1 MKNLFKTA
9 LVCVLSAMTFVACE
23 KGGNEGAANNG
34 NGDGGNTETTFDI
47 EVSQIKTTSAYI
59 SVTPS
64 NNRTTYYFDV
74 MPEEDYVDLD
84 GNVGAFF
91 EELLGY
97 YTQLYPS
104 LDVSLFVQQLV
115 SVGPAGDAVTRLT
128 PGSTYYAYAV
138 AVDERGKA
146 LSYSAVPFTTL
157 EGGNPATCTF
167 DIAVRGVYSTEVEF
181 TITPSDESV
190 AYWYAVTSVNGYPG
204 DVALQNEVKQTLESY
219 AAENNKTIEEVAKG
233 VVYRGTVEDYWFELE
248 ADTSYYIYAYA
259 MNEKGEAVGPLYKKQ
274 FTTTLYDI
282 SDAEVSVTYRIFD
295 AEELRGADYKGYACF
310 QYEVTPSASAT
321 YWLVMLA
328 GGDFTNTTTYP
339 DDATI
344 NAMLEGS
351 NGFNK
356 LVAHYYVPWDTTAT
370 LLSFAADA
378 NMQYG
383 PLTRQLVTVT
393 KDACEPISLYREPI
407 TAELPLA
414 TATAK
419 KALRGVGNVVEHK
432 MASLTKVKRNLQ
444 F

>member
-9 LVCVLSAMTFVACE
+9 LVCALSAMTLVACE
-23 KGGNEGAANNG
+23 KGSNEGNTN
-34 NGDGGNTETTFDI
+34 NGDGGSTEPTFNI
-47 EVSQIKTTSAYI
+47 EVSDIKTTSAYI

-64 NNRTTYYFDV
+64 DNKTTYYFDV
-74 MPEEDYVDLD
+74 MPEEDYVALN

-97 YTQLYPS
+97 YTQLYPG

-115 SVGPAGDAVTRLT
+115 SVGTAGDAVTRLT
-128 PGSTYYAYAV
+128 PATTYYAYAV
-138 AVDERGKA
+138 AVDERGQA
-146 LSYSAVPFTTL
+146 LSYTAVPFTTL
-157 EGGNPATCTF
+157 EGGNPAACTF
-167 DIAVRGVYSTEVEF
+167 DITVRGTYSTEVEF

-204 DVALQNEVKQTLESY
+204 DVALQNEVKQTLENY
-219 AAENNKTIEEVAKG
+219 AADNDMTVEEVTKA

-259 MNEKGEAVGPLYKKQ
+259 MNEKGEAEGPLYKTQ

-282 SDAEVSVTYRIFD
+282 SDADVSVTYRIFD
-295 AEELRGADYKGYACF
+295 AAELRGAEYEGYACF
-310 QYEVTPSASAT
+310 QYEVQPNASAA
-321 YWLVMLA
+321 YWLVMLT
-328 GGDFTNTTTYP
+328 GGDFTDVTTYP

-356 LVAHYYVPWDTTAT
+356 LVAHYYVPWDAKVT

-383 PLTRQLVTVT
+383 QLNRQLVTVT

-407 TAELPLA
+407 TADIPYTTTPMNKA
-414 TATAK
+414 TV
-419 KALRGVGNVVEHK
+419 RGAGNVVERK
-432 MASLTKVKRNLQ
+432 MASFTMVKRNLQ

>member
-1 MKNLFKTA
+1 MKNLFKSA
-9 LVCVLSAMTFVACE
+9 LLLALAAMTFTACE
-23 KGGNEGAANNG
+23 QNGNEGNG
-34 NGDGGNTETTFDI
+34 GGEPEKGFKI
-47 EVSQIKTTSAYI
+47 EVSEIATTSAYI
-59 SVTPS
+59 TVTPS
-64 NNRTTYYFDV
+64 DNKTTYYFDV
-74 MPEEDYVDLD
+74 MPEEDYLELNGD
-84 GNVGAFF
+84 VGAFF

-104 LDVSLFVQQLV
+104 LDISLFVQQLV

-128 PGSTYYAYAV
+128 PGTTYYAYAV
-138 AVDERGKA
+138 AVDERGQA
-146 LSYSAVPFTTL
+146 QYYTAVPFTTL
-157 EGGNPATCTF
+157 EGGNPAACTF
-167 DIAVRGVYSTEVEF
+167 DITVRGTYSTEVEF

-219 AAENNKTIEEVAKG
+219 AAENNKTIEEVAKA

-248 ADTSYYIYAYA
+248 TDTPYYIYAYA

-282 SDAEVSVTYRIFD
+282 SDADATVVYHILD
-295 AEELRGADYKGYACF
+295 AEEIRGADYKGYACF
-310 QYEVTPSASAT
+310 QYEVTPNASAA

-328 GGDFTNTTTYP
+328 GGDLTDATTYP

-356 LVAHYYVPWDTTAT
+356 LVAHYYVPWDTKAT

-383 PLTRQLVTVT
+383 ALTRQLITIS
-393 KDACEPISLYREPI
+393 KDACEPASLYREAK
-407 TAELPLA
+407 TADIPY
-414 TATAK
+414 TQAK
-419 KALRGVGNVVEHK
+419 SAARGKGNFSLMKHKTKGAKVGRQIAL
-432 MASLTKVKRNLQ
+432 
-444 F
+444 